1 MRKEKVVKIKP
12 SFNQLQKIKF
22 ICEAM
27 ESITEIVKDCSE
39 LSDEE
44 IIYSFNNICDIVND
58 LNVKVGG

>member
-12 SFNQLQKIKF
+12 SLKQLQKIKY

-27 ESITEIVKDCSE
+27 ESITAIVKDCSE

-44 IIYSFNNICDIVND
+44 IIYSFNNICDIVKD
-58 LNVKVGG
+58 LNEKVGG

>member
-1 MRKEKVVKIKP
+1 MKKEKVVKINP
-12 SFNQLQKIKF
+12 SLKQLQKIKF

-27 ESITEIVKDCSE
+27 ESIAGIVKDCSE

-58 LNVKVGG
+58 LNKKVGG